1 MTAQEV
7 SRPKRIELILRQI
20 DSLPTLPVIA
30 TRLLSL
36 TASDETHAREVIEL
50 VQADPALTAKVLSL
64 CRAADKGLREDI
76 LTVDKAV
83 VLLGFNTIRNA
94 VLSIKVMEFFQK
106 GKEKKQDVGGG
117 KHVGQVA
124 VHDESDA
131 SAVLCGDDTDG
142 VVIAKVGGGVAVEQE
157 SREEAGFDHAG
168 FWVHSL
174 AVGVVAELIAK
185 AAGNERSLSADEA
198 FVCGL
203 LHDVG
208 KLALDY
214 VLPKSYAR
222 VVELVEMNHGNIAS
236 YERRI
241 VGIDHHTAGKR
252 MAEQWGLPHRLQDC
266 IWLHG
271 SPYETLPELP
281 HRRMVGLVSL
291 ADLLTRQQHLGYSG
305 NYHFKQQV
313 EVLMEKVGVKRQHV
327 DWALDQLHDQLERR
341 GKALGVHDQ
350 PSKDLLLQSI
360 QKANQALGRVNY
372 ALENKGR
379 VAQQQSQILEAV
391 SRFHSRAMPGQG
403 VQDVIDSVVM
413 NAKELLG
420 AGFYSVV
427 RPSKDLNDGG
437 TSWLV
442 SRYRTDGQV
451 VDSQC
456 VDVPYGAPD
465 LRELDLSEPVG
476 MSMMGV
482 LPWVQDFLIGS
493 EDLRRVRL
501 IPLRCGWGTVG
512 VLLHDRSV
520 LPKWGLMETLV
531 SVWGSAI
538 AAAEQHDGA
547 RRLGEELAESNSA
560 LAEAQDKLL
569 QQESMARLGE
579 MAAGA
584 AHEMNNPLAVISGR
598 SQLLSMTLAS
608 GSKEQKAA
616 QRIYMESHRLSDL
629 ITALHLF
636 ADPPEPE
643 FVEADMSLLLNSTV
657 KKVQSHYGK
666 WQSETPIFL
675 KMKDGV
681 PRVRM
686 DVDQI
691 QTAVSEL
698 LHNAVQSKPGDGVEI
713 RVGVTNDGR
722 WVEVKVKDDGEGMDD
737 RTLGHAKDPF
747 FSAKA
752 AGRRVGMGLTRA
764 QQFIEGHNGCLELAS
779 ALGEGTVA
787 TLRLPLDCAA

>member
-1 MTAQEV
+1 MAAQEI

-30 TRLLSL
+30 TRLLTL

-76 LTVDKAV
+76 LTVDRAV

-94 VLSIKVMEFFQK
+94 VLSIKVMEFFQSNSSTD
-106 GKEKKQDVGGG
+106 KKPA
-117 KHVGQVA
+117 KPAKNELNNIA
-124 VHDESDA
+124 VHDDSDVT
-131 SAVLCGDDTDG
+131 SIL
-142 VVIAKVGGGVAVEQE
+142 
-157 SREEAGFDHAG
+157 SREEVDKEITQEPVEETTSDQEEEGFDHTG
-168 FWVHSL
+168 FWIHSL
-174 AVGVVAELIAK
+174 AVGVLAELIAK
-185 AAGNERSLSADEA
+185 NVADERNLSADEA

-208 KLALDY
+208 KLSLDH

-291 ADLLTRQQHLGYSG
+291 ADLLVRQQHLGYSG
-305 NYHFKQQV
+305 NYSFKQQTT
-313 EVLMEKVGVKRQHV
+313 VLAGKLNIKQHHIGK
-327 DWALDQLHDQLERR
+327 AINQLHEQLELR
-341 GKALGVHDQ
+341 GRALGINDK
-350 PSKDLLLQSI
+350 PSRELLLQSI
-360 QKANQALGRVNY
+360 QQANQELGRVNY
-372 ALENKGR
+372 ALETKGK
-379 VAQQQSQILEAV
+379 VSQQQTQILEAI
-391 SRFHSRAMPGQG
+391 SRFHNRAMPGQG
-403 VQDVIDSVVM
+403 VQDVVDSVVM

-427 RPSKDLNDGG
+427 SPVRHDISGSQ
-437 TSWLV
+437 SWMV
-442 SRYRTDGQV
+442 SRYTVEGQP
-451 VDSQC
+451 VDAQC

-482 LPWVQDFLIGS
+482 LPWIQDFLVGA

-512 VLLHDRSV
+512 VLLHDRST
-520 LPKWGLMETLV
+520 LPKWGLIETLV
-531 SVWGSAI
+531 GTWGSAI

-598 SQLLSMTLAS
+598 SQLLAMTLAS
-608 GSKEQKAA
+608 GTKEQKAA

-643 FVEADMSLLLNSTV
+643 YVEADLSLLLNSTV
-657 KKVQSHYGK
+657 KKVKTHYGK
-666 WQSETPIFL
+666 WQQDTPIYL
-675 KMKDGV
+675 KMREDI
-681 PRVRM
+681 PRLRL
-686 DVDQI
+686 DVEQI
-691 QTAVSEL
+691 QGAVSEL
-698 LHNAVQSKPGDGVEI
+698 LHNAVQAKPHEGVEI
-713 RVGVTNDGR
+713 KVELANDQHA
-722 WVEVKVKDDGEGMDD
+722 VLVKVKDDGEGMDD
-737 RTLGHAKDPF
+737 RTLSHAKDPF

-764 QQFIEGHNGCLELAS
+764 QQYIEGHNGCLELAS
-779 ALGEGTVA
+779 ELGTGTIA
-787 TLRLPLDCAA
+787 TIRLPLDSAA